1 MEPKELSPEEKA
13 LEDELDNYEDYE
25 IEEDEEDLF
34 LKRWE
39 GDDS

>member
-13 LEDELDNYEDYE
+13 LEDELDNHENYE